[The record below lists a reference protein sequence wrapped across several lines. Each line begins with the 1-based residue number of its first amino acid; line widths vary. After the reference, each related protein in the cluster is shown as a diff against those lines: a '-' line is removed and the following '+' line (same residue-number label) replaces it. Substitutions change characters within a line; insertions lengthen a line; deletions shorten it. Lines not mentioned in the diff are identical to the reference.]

1 MDPVRSRPA
10 KGTAT
15 TASGRSAS
23 NGVDNFIV
31 VKYKVYAIIRL
42 IFMKKITF
50 FLIILTFSFSSVFA
64 QTSTS
69 QLNSTTTSTAT
80 STKQSKIEQRN
91 EKIRSFASQMQ
102 QRLNII
108 VGNLEKTAF
117 RIETQINKLASSTA
131 TSTDISAV
139 RIKLADAKKKIEELK
154 TDIAGLGQ
162 KVEEVIVSK
171 KPKTAFYTVREKLI
185 KSFVAKIKVIHKELL
200 DSVKLV
206 KKEIIKLNKQ
216 ENSISTENSTAS
228 TTATSTNQ

>member
-50 FLIILTFSFSSVFA
+50 FLIILTFSFSLAFA
-64 QTSTS
+64 QDSTS
-69 QLNSTTTSTAT
+69 SASSSARSIKLSQL
-80 STKQSKIEQRN
+80 EQRN
-91 EKIRSFASQMQ
+91 EKIRNYTAQMQ
-102 QRLNII
+102 ERLNII

>member
-1 MDPVRSRPA
+1 
-10 KGTAT
+10 
-15 TASGRSAS
+15 
-23 NGVDNFIV
+23 
-31 VKYKVYAIIRL
+31 
-42 IFMKKITF
+42 MKKITF
-50 FLIILTFSFSSVFA
+50 FLIILTFSFSLAFA
-64 QTSTS
+64 QDSTS
-69 QLNSTTTSTAT
+69 SASSSARSIKLSQL
-80 STKQSKIEQRN
+80 EQRN
-91 EKIRSFASQMQ
+91 EKIRNYTAQMQ
-102 QRLNII
+102 ERLNII